1 MVLDWMVR
9 EQQTPGLVSQQLQVA
24 LHELEQARRSG
35 RELRFYKEKKEILNI
50 ALSQAYSEQLEFSPN
65 GDRWS
70 HVEPNPDS
78 FRHNRQPSPESS
90 LTDQTESY
98 EFYSQE
104 NINDRESL
112 G

>member
-1 MVLDWMVR
+1 MVLDWIVR
-9 EQQTPGLVSQQLQVA
+9 EQQTPGLVAQELQVA
-24 LHELEQARRSG
+24 LQELEEARRSG
-35 RELRFYKEKKEILNI
+35 RELRFYKEKKEILSI
-50 ALSQAYSEQLEFSPN
+50 ALSQAYSEQLEYSPN

-70 HVEPNPDS
+70 HTEPNPDYI
-78 FRHNRQPSPESS
+78 RHNRHPSQESS